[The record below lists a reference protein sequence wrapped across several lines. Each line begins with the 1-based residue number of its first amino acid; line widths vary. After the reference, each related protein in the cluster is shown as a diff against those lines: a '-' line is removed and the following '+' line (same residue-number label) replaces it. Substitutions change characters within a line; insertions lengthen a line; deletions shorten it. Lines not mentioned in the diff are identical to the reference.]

1 MNTCT
6 GLPLPDSGSG
16 EWPSENRP
24 GENTL
29 TGWTFTLLLMEKT
42 LACLLGELERG
53 RQIGREKSKRRE
65 RERESRER
73 V

>member
-1 MNTCT
+1 M
-6 GLPLPDSGSG
+6 PDSGSG